1 MPSRGRRRPRVTA
14 SSTTDSSSMSFPRPA
29 VASDRRRITFV
40 VPPVTAE
47 DRYGPMASAGNSL
60 PPHAFLYLGA
70 VARSLGWDVSI
81 VDGPAD
87 SIPLGQCA
95 DVVLRTDP
103 TVVGFTTTTMSIA
116 KAATVAEGVR
126 ARRPDVVLMVGGPH
140 LTALPGE
147 TFERLPAFDLGCSGE
162 GEAALTAVLHA
173 LEAGQDPRGT
183 AGLVSFADDGSIT
196 VNPPAAEEVELA
208 DLPPLAWD
216 LLRDF
221 PDRYHAAATYLNKT
235 PFTDL
240 IVSRGC
246 RYRCT
251 FCDNNTFG
259 RSIRALPL
267 DTIMENLDL
276 LVHKY
281 GIRSLFFTDDSLM
294 TLTDQFTEMCER
306 MIAAD
311 YGLEWSI
318 NVRTSEVNP
327 EILALMRRAGCWQ
340 VSYGIE
346 SGSWEILQRI
356 KKAATP
362 RMHERALWQTQEAGI
377 KNNAYI
383 IIGFPGETHETL
395 AQTEAFLKR
404 VPIDTLRLTYFTPFP
419 NTDITGDLEGNG
431 ELVADWTQL
440 NFYNIAYIPTGLTRR
455 DLERAYRRIMAQFY
469 FKPSVLASFLPHLI
483 VPRKAAALVRGSFG
497 LGKLLT
503 SSASEPGCNA

>member
-1 MPSRGRRRPRVTA
+1 MPTA
-14 SSTTDSSSMSFPRPA
+14 FPRPA
-29 VASDRRRITFV
+29 LAPARRRICFV

-47 DRYGPMASAGNSL
+47 DRYGPMAAAGNSL

-70 VARSLGWDVSI
+70 VARSLGWEVTI
-81 VDGPAD
+81 VDGPARGLT
-87 SIPLGQCA
+87 LGGCA
-95 DVVLRTDP
+95 DAILAHEP
-103 TVVGFTTTTMSIA
+103 AVVGFTTTTMSIA
-116 KAATVAEGVR
+116 KAATVARELRQRQAGL
-126 ARRPDVVLMVGGPH
+126 VLMVGGPH
-140 LTALPGE
+140 VTALPE
-147 TFERLPAFDLGCSGE
+147 ATFERLPAFDLGCVGE
-162 GEAALTAVLHA
+162 GEAALTAVLQA
-173 LEAGQDPRGT
+173 LERGSDPRGT
-183 AGLVSFADDGSIT
+183 PGLVSFDDDGT
-196 VNPPAAEEVELA
+196 VRFLPPSHEEVDLA
-208 DLPPLAWD
+208 GLPPLAWD
-216 LLRDF
+216 LLDDF
-221 PDRYHAAATYLNKT
+221 PNRYHAAATYLNKS

-267 DTIMENLDL
+267 DTIMANVDRLIRQ
-276 LVHKY
+276 Y

-294 TLTDQFTEMCER
+294 TLKDQFAEMCER
-306 MIAAD
+306 LIAAD
-311 YGLEWSI
+311 YGIEWSI

-377 KNNAYI
+377 KSNAYI
-383 IIGFPGETHETL
+383 IIGFPGETKATL
-395 AQTEAFLKR
+395 AETEAFLKR

-419 NTDITGDLEGNG
+419 NTDITEDLAGNG

-440 NFYNIAYIPTGLTRR
+440 NFYNIAYIPNGLTRQ
-455 DLERAYRRIMAQFY
+455 DLERAYRRIMANFY
-469 FKPSVLASFLPHLI
+469 FKPRVLASFLPHLV
-483 VPRKAAALVRGSFG
+483 VPRKALALVRGSFG

-503 SSASEPGCNA
+503 SSSPGCQA